1 MGQLEKRFF
10 SKKHETIIKFN
21 DENADIFCKVL
32 KKALGKS
39 NWIARGGRSSNYYF
53 NFDKIYNQFSS
64 NRE

>member
-1 MGQLEKRFF
+1 MGKLESRFLN
-10 SKKHETIIKFN
+10 KTRETVIKP
-21 DENADIFCKVL
+21 DDKNAAIFCKVL

-64 NRE
+64 NRK